1 MANQHQKPK
10 KKSSIDARK
19 PNNDKYPKDVFFD
32 EWFWISLIL

>member
-19 PNNDKYPKDVFFD
+19 PNNDNTKRCFFD
-32 EWFWISLIL
+32 EWF